1 MIFDPPLVRGT
12 LVRRYKR
19 FLADI
24 TLENGNEVTVHCPNP
39 GAMLGLDQP
48 GSPVWVAP
56 AKPTAKLPYGWKL
69 IGLPTGLVGI
79 DTMVP
84 NRVVKE
90 ALTTG
95 AIEPLLMYRDI
106 TAEVKYGENSRIDFL
121 LKGNGLPDCYLEVKN
136 VHLCRQ
142 SGLAEFPDCVT
153 KRGAKHLDEL
163 ANMVRAG
170 HRAVMLYLV
179 QRGDCVRFRL
189 ADDLDPGYATAF
201 AAAKKAGVE
210 AYCYSCDIT
219 EAGVAL
225 GKAIQVEL

>member
-1 MIFDPPLVRGT
+1 MKFDPPLVRGT
-12 LVRRYKR
+12 LIRRYKR

-24 TLENGNEVTVHCPNP
+24 TLENGTEITVHCPNP

-69 IGLPTGLVGI
+69 IELPTGLVGI
-79 DTMVP
+79 DTMIP

-90 ALTTG
+90 ALEAR
-95 AIEPLLMYRDI
+95 AIRPLAAYNDI
-106 TAEVKYGENSRIDFL
+106 RPEVRYGENSRIDFL
-121 LKGNGLPDCYLEVKN
+121 LSGEGLPDCYLEVKN

-153 KRGAKHLDEL
+153 KRGAKHMDEL
-163 ANMVRAG
+163 ANMVSSG

-179 QRGDCVRFRL
+179 QRGDCKSFRL
-189 ADDLDPGYATAF
+189 AEDLDPGYAAAF
-201 AAAKKAGVE
+201 ALARKAGVE
-210 AYCYSCDIT
+210 AYCYSCEIT
-219 EAGVAL
+219 VDAVTLGAAIAVEA
-225 GKAIQVEL
+225 